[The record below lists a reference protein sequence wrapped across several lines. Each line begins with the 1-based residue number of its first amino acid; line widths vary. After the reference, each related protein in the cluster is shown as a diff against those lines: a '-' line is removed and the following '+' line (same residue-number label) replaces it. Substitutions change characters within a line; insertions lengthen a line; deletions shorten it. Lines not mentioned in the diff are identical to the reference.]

1 MKSERRAVG
10 GLNSWAMVALGAA
23 LLGGC
28 QGAIGDPRGGTEEPD
43 AAGGA
48 DAALAPQDAIAAA
61 EGGAEASVPPRP
73 IDPQRV
79 TIHRLNR
86 SEYNNTVRD
95 LFGTRRRPADEF
107 PQDDRGFGFDNI
119 ADVLSVSPL
128 HLELY
133 DRAAEALVDEAL
145 GPPAVAPVRTQ
156 FEAETLRGTVG
167 QRTANGWNLWS
178 NGEITASPMLPGPGR
193 YRFTVRAWQ
202 SRAGT
207 EDARMALDVDG
218 SVVRT
223 VNVPNL
229 VASPGEFTAEFTA
242 MRGGAV
248 QVGAVFLNDY
258 LSPDRSEDRNL
269 FVDWL
274 RVEGPLD
281 GAMPPASR
289 GRWITCDPAMA
300 GEDPCA
306 AQVLSRFGRRAWRR
320 PLTEGEVRAIWA
332 RFRGVTRMHD
342 GSWEDAI
349 RLSMRAMLVSPN
361 FVFRVEVDPNLN
373 DPTPRALTD
382 HELAARLSYFLW
394 SSMPDEALDR
404 AADAGTLRDPAT
416 LRAQIARMLEDPK
429 ARGFVENFSGQWLY
443 TRMLEDHETLAARFP
458 RFDAA
463 VRAGMRAETEAY
475 FEHFLRTDTAMS
487 EFLTADYSF
496 IDERLA
502 GYYGVTLPA
511 GMGVRRVSLAETPRL
526 GLLMQGALLTV
537 TSHADRTS
545 PVKRGQ
551 WVLQQLLCTP
561 PPPPPPS
568 VEGLPMEAVPSG
580 SLRQRFEAHRN
591 QPLCRAC
598 HEQMDP
604 IGFGL
609 ENFDAVGIHRTMD
622 GTFPV
627 DPTGVMP
634 DGTPFD
640 GPQSLARIVQ
650 RDARFPRCVTRQ
662 MLTYA
667 LGRGLDERDDPQ
679 VNALVSDW
687 VTRGQKLR
695 ELVESI
701 ALSPAFTQRRPEAP
715 TTMP

>member
-1 MKSERRAVG
+1 MRSERRAMRA
-10 GLNSWAMVALGAA
+10 LNSWAKVALCAA
-23 LLGGC
+23 VLGGC
-28 QGAIGDPRGGTEEPD
+28 QGAIGDPRSGPEEPD
-43 AAGGA
+43 AQGA
-48 DAALAPQDAIAAA
+48 EDGAVGPQDAAAA
-61 EGGAEASVPPRP
+61 PDSGGEAAVPQRP

-95 LFGTRRRPADEF
+95 LFGTRTRPADEF

-128 HLELY
+128 HLEQY

-145 GPPAVAPVRTQ
+145 GAPAVTPIRTQ
-156 FEAETLRGTVG
+156 LEAESLRGSVG
-167 QRTANGWNLWS
+167 AMTSNGWNLWS
-178 NGEITASPMLPGPGR
+178 NGEITANVTAPGPGR
-193 YRFTVRAWQ
+193 YRLTVRAWQ

-207 EDARMALDVDG
+207 EDARMALEIDG
-218 SVVRT
+218 AAVRT
-223 VNVPNL
+223 VNVPN
-229 VASPGEFTAEFTA
+229 VAATPGEFTAEFTV
-242 MRGGAV
+242 MRAGSV
-248 QVGAVFLNDY
+248 QVGAAFLNDY

-281 GAMPPASR
+281 AAMPPASR
-289 GRWITCDPAMA
+289 ARWITCDPAMG
-300 GEDPCA
+300 GEEPCA
-306 AQVLSRFGRRAWRR
+306 TQVLARFGRRAWRR
-320 PLTEGEVRAIWA
+320 PLADAEVRAIWT
-332 RFRGVTRMHD
+332 RFRGVTRMHA

-349 RLSMRAMLVSPN
+349 RLSMRAMLVSPH
-361 FVFRVEVDPNLN
+361 FVFRVEVDPNLS
-373 DPTPRALTD
+373 DPAPHPLTD
-382 HELAARLSYFLW
+382 HELASRLSYFLW

-404 AADAGTLRDPAT
+404 VADAGMLRDPAVV
-416 LRAQIARMLEDPK
+416 RAQIARMLADPK

-443 TRMLEDHETLAARFP
+443 TRMLEEHDALAARFP

-475 FEHFLRTDTAMS
+475 FEHFLRSDVSMS
-487 EFLTADYSF
+487 EFLTAGYSF

-502 GYYGVTLPA
+502 GYYGLTLPA
-511 GMGVRRVSLAETPRL
+511 GMGVRRVSLEGTPRL
-526 GLLMQGALLTV
+526 GFLMQGSLLTV

-568 VEGLPMEAVPSG
+568 VEGLPMEAMPSG

-609 ENFDAVGIHRTMD
+609 ENFDAVGVHRTMD

-627 DPTGVMP
+627 DSTGVMP

-650 RDARFPRCVTRQ
+650 RDPRFPRCVTRQ

-679 VNALVSDW
+679 VNALATDW

-701 ALSPAFTQRRPEAP
+701 ALSPAFTQRRAETP